1 MRISEIRFSVVIHE
15 GEDYNEIRRKFFDL
29 LRDIDLKKVEVH
41 ENVGEGL
48 FSSKLYYIY
57 VKIKRKEDIKKFLK
71 NLIERGLDIND
82 MLENMSFDERFNI
95 YVRFDKRSLIEDNRI
110 VVLYGDDTFHLK
122 ISIDGYGKS
131 KESVTRFLVEYLKE
145 ISNL

>member
-1 MRISEIRFSVVIHE
+1 MKISEIRFSVIVHE
-15 GEDYNEIRRKFFDL
+15 GEDHDEIKRKFLSL
-29 LRDIDLKKVEVH
+29 LNGIDLKRIEIH

-48 FSSKLYYIY
+48 LSSKLYYIY

-82 MLENMSFDERFNI
+82 LLENMNFDENFNV
-95 YVRFDKRSLIEDNRI
+95 YVRFDKRSLIEEDKI

-131 KESVTRFLVEYLKE
+131 KENVTKFLVDYLKE